1 MTMKKIKSIRQ
12 LKMEKK
18 RIHQEQ
24 DDLEN
29 KIRRNWG
36 DLKENLKPA
45 AIAKDTLNSFL
56 HNKTEQKQKEDGI
69 LKSAFT
75 YGVSLLA
82 KKFADKAGI
91 RLNKIFKK

>member
-1 MTMKKIKSIRQ
+1 MKKIKSIRQ

-18 RIHQEQ
+18 RIHRER
-24 DDLEN
+24 DELED
-29 KIRRNWG
+29 KIRRNWKELKE
-36 DLKENLKPA
+36 DLKPSS
-45 AIAKDTLNSFL
+45 IAKDTLNSFIQ
-56 HNKTEQKQKEDGI
+56 NKTEQKQKEEGI

-82 KKFADKAGI
+82 KKFADKAGN